1 MVSGKLAYSP
11 AEAFRVL
18 GICRTSG
25 YEEIRRGKIRTK
37 KFGRRTLIPA
47 EELQK
52 WLASLPDSASSS
64 EAR

>member
-1 MVSGKLAYSP
+1 MVSRKLAYSP

-18 GICRTSG
+18 GICKTSG
-25 YEEIRRGKIRTK
+25 YEEIRQGKISTK

-52 WLASLPDSASSS
+52 WLASLPDSASPP